1 LGDCNTHTN
10 QYSES
15 YTDHESLPGPK
26 KSREHESGNE
36 DVNISILSL
45 INHYTAFSETIKGN
59 SATTRAHN
67 AISMNNTHP
76 SYPKDPIISIP
87 NNIPE
92 LLNKNP
98 SKQFTIAAMPAYN
111 EEKYIAKTIINA
123 RKYVDKVL
131 VVDDYSS
138 DSTNEIATALGA
150 IVVRHPENRGYGGA
164 LQTIFN
170 KAREVHADKLV
181 ILDSDGQ
188 HDPQFIPE
196 LLKPL
201 DAGYDLVIGSRF
213 LSTDEKGIPSYRI
226 VGMKVLDT
234 ATKFAGEINISDSQS
249 GFRAY
254 GKKAIEC
261 IKVSGNGMSAG
272 SEILLQIKDHDLRF
286 TEVPIKV
293 RYDLEDT
300 SSQNPVIHGVSVLNA
315 IVGMLGYR
323 RPLLSFGIPGI
334 CITAIGIIAG
344 SWAFSAYYTNHM
356 LPFGPTF
363 LSGIA
368 IMAGLLLITTAL
380 ILNSLVQIVKMERG
394 S

>member
-1 LGDCNTHTN
+1 M
-10 QYSES
+10 
-15 YTDHESLPGPK
+15 
-26 KSREHESGNE
+26 SGNW
-36 DVNISILSL
+36 DVNTSILSL
-45 INHYTAFSETIKGN
+45 INHYATFSETNRVN
-59 SATTRAHN
+59 SAITRAHN
-67 AISMNNTHP
+67 DISMNNT
-76 SYPKDPIISIP
+76 PKDPIISITRDS
-87 NNIPE
+87 PE
-92 LLNKNP
+92 IGNKNP
-98 SKQFTIAAMPAYN
+98 SKKLTIAGMPAYN
-111 EEKYIAKTIINA
+111 EEKYIAKTIIHA
-123 RKYVDKVL
+123 KKYVDQVL
-131 VVDDYSS
+131 VIDDSS
-138 DSTNEIATALGA
+138 TDSTSEIASALGA

-170 KAREVHADKLV
+170 KVRELHADRLV

-188 HDPQFIPE
+188 HDPKFIPD

-201 DAGYDLVIGSRF
+201 DDGYDIVVGSRF
-213 LSTDEKGIPSYRI
+213 LSAETSGIPSYRI

-234 ATKFAGEINISDSQS
+234 ATNFAGDINISDSQS

-272 SEILLQIKDHDLRF
+272 SEILLQIKEHDLRF

-300 SSQNPVIHGVSVLNA
+300 SSQNPISHGVSVLNA

-323 RPLLSFGIPGI
+323 RPLLSFGIPGVGF
-334 CITAIGIIAG
+334 TAFGIIVG
-344 SWAFSAYYTNHM
+344 SWAYSLYYQGGI

-368 IMAGLLLITTAL
+368 VMAGLLLITTAL
-380 ILNSLVQIVKMERG
+380 ILNSLVQIVKMERRT
-394 S
+394 